1 MEGYN
6 SDIRKLYH
14 LFRGVCKL
22 EIMKARNKPIIFH
35 FFAFSSE
42 DKLYPESRLR
52 ATWLLW
58 TCARRDAVRG
68 PKMLRVARCP
78 ARHIVAHEVDHRPP
92 SRGSMHGDAVEF
104 LFASFGAQPRAGARA
119 LETG

>member
-6 SDIRKLYH
+6 SDIRKLY
-14 LFRGVCKL
+14 
-22 EIMKARNKPIIFH
+22 
-35 FFAFSSE
+35 
-42 DKLYPESRLR
+42 PESRLC

-68 PKMLRVARCP
+68 PKMASPRVARRP